1 MYFRYADHFPSRI
14 SSMCKLSSVVKA
26 IEEKLTKRQLSMFK
40 KDIFGHFLECR
51 SFPFSGVI
59 LHNLLLRQVAHEE
72 DSREDQLWF
81 QIDEHLIR
89 LSIVEWCLVTGLS
102 FGVDTNKKNDEM
114 EQRLRNTYFGGV
126 HRKINVNQFDAV
138 FKELKFEE
146 IDDMDALK
154 IALFYFTDR
163 VLNARKN
170 HCQINFDWLDQV
182 DDIQYFRK
190 RPWGLLSWEMI
201 YESLDNAL
209 FEKDEK
215 FKKTRLNESPRLGA
229 TGCLSPEAWCDR
241 LPVAPSKVRQVPV
254 APSVGTTGN
263 LSPDSPIDS
272 PTTQFSKTRK

>member
-1 MYFRYADHFPSRI
+1 MAKSESPDIEVGKMYFRYADHFPGRI
-14 SSMCKLSSVVKA
+14 SSMCMLSSVVKA
-26 IEEKLTKRQLSMFK
+26 IEEKLTKRQLTMFK

-81 QIDEHLIR
+81 QI
-89 LSIVEWCLVTGLS
+89 
-102 FGVDTNKKNDEM
+102 
-114 EQRLRNTYFGGV
+114 
-126 HRKINVNQFDAV
+126 V

-146 IDDMDALK
+146 MDDMDALK
-154 IALFYFTDR
+154 IALFYFADR

-215 FKKTRLNESPRLGA
+215 FKKTRLKNPYHNIEKYNLYGFTSEVQVLFF
-229 TGCLSPEAWCDR
+229 CLLISFIV
-241 LPVAPSKVRQVPV
+241 L
-254 APSVGTTGN
+254 N
-263 LSPDSPIDS
+263 I
-272 PTTQFSKTRK
+272 

>member
-1 MYFRYADHFPSRI
+1 
-14 SSMCKLSSVVKA
+14 MCMLSSVVKA

-59 LHNLLLRQVAHEE
+59 LHNLLLWQVAHEE

-81 QIDEHLIR
+81 PIGKHLIR

-102 FGVDTNKKNDEM
+102 FGVDTNQENDEM

-126 HRKINVNQFDAV
+126 HCKINVKQFDAV
-138 FKELKFEE
+138 FKENERYGRIK
-146 IDDMDALK
+146 DCAV
-154 IALFYFTDR
+154 LFYGQSTKCK
-163 VLNARKN
+163 KN
-170 HCQINFDWLDQV
+170 HCQIHFDWLDQV

-209 FEKDEK
+209 FEKNEK
-215 FKKTRLNESPRLGA
+215 FKKTRLKNPYHNIEKYNPYGFTSGVQHTMSKSMTDVDMLYSLDGWNMLA
-229 TGCLSPEAWCDR
+229 STISDLSYG
-241 LPVAPSKVRQVPV
+241 V
-254 APSVGTTGN
+254 
-263 LSPDSPIDS
+263 
-272 PTTQFSKTRK
+272 KTRGKLSQLRARRNKKEALAIAVFLY